1 MSERTKVVETETSGE
16 YGEQVI
22 VHGKTSGGV
31 YKPIYIG
38 DDGKVKIDP
47 VPPDVYA
54 IADQNWDELLAGHV
68 TVGSAGKKLSD
79 IPTTAMRGT
88 DNALLAASYETERG
102 TNNAALASVCTEDR
116 LAALDTVIA
125 EIDANEALIEALPN
139 DADIGDLPW
148 NELLSGHVTVGSA
161 GKKLSDIPT
170 TAMRGTDNAL
180 LAASYETER
189 GTNNAALAS
198 VCTEARLAALDTVI
212 AEIDANETKIDTVDT
227 VVDAIKIITDKLY
240 TKNDVTPYYK
250 TYPAGGAPTGIVSS
264 TTAWSYGSWA
274 EVIAA
279 GAINTTFWLVGY
291 MIIHEQAV
299 SVSAQLSIGIGAA
312 ASETEIVYLPYRHAY
327 VTAQGSLLH
336 QTVMLPILY
345 RIVANTRV
353 AARIRDHEAVA
364 RNYSVYLLVITEGL

>member
-1 MSERTKVVETETSGE
+1 MGERTKIVETETSGE

-47 VPPDVYA
+47 VPPDVAA
-54 IADQNWDELLAGHV
+54 IADGVWDEALSGH
-68 TVGSAGKKLSD
+68 TTAGSAGKKLGD

-88 DNALLAASYETERG
+88 DNALLAGSYETERG
-102 TNNAALASVCTEDR
+102 TNNAALASVCTE
-116 LAALDTVIA
+116 
-125 EIDANEALIEALPN
+125 
-139 DADIGDLPW
+139 G
-148 NELLSGHVTVGSA
+148 
-161 GKKLSDIPT
+161 
-170 TAMRGTDNAL
+170 
-180 LAASYETER
+180 
-189 GTNNAALAS
+189 
-198 VCTEARLAALDTVI
+198 RLAALDTVI

-227 VVDAIKIITDKLY
+227 VVDAIKVITDKLY

-250 TYPAGGAPTGIVSS
+250 TYPAGAAPTGISSS

-279 GAINTTFWLVGY
+279 NAINTTFALVGY
-291 MIIHEQAV
+291 MLIHEEAA

-312 ASETEIVYLPYRHAY
+312 ASETEIMYLPYRHAY
-327 VTAQGSLLH
+327 VTAQGSIIF

-353 AARIRDHEAVA
+353 AARIRNHGAVA
-364 RNYSVYLLVITEGL
+364 RSYNVYLLVVTGGL